1 LQAETS
7 ALIEDQVDEPG
18 SKRRLGIQSVEI
30 GARVLFE
37 LANCGRAVT
46 LSELSRLLE
55 MAPSNVRRYLVSL
68 VTAGLVEQETQ
79 SLRYHLGVSSI
90 RLGLAAIGQRP
101 EIELAVEEA
110 RSLRDEVDC
119 CVGVLCPG
127 ESGPVMIRWLENG
140 DRVTHVGKIGAT
152 FSLIHSAAGRAFLAF
167 MPIEVARAAYDRETR
182 GASIPTQAGVPLIW
196 KDFASMLAR
205 TKHEGV
211 SHVRDDYTAGIEAV
225 GAPAFN
231 AAGDI
236 SFILTLVGRTGIF
249 DAQSKP
255 AAPAALK
262 DTAERLSAILG
273 YTEGAEPIAFPK
285 RLRLSLRDL

>member
-1 LQAETS
+1 MCGVTWSVWSRPDWSSRKFSPSGIIS
-7 ALIEDQVDEPG
+7 ASP
-18 SKRRLGIQSVEI
+18 
-30 GARVLFE
+30 
-37 LANCGRAVT
+37 
-46 LSELSRLLE
+46 
-55 MAPSNVRRYLVSL
+55 
-68 VTAGLVEQETQ
+68 
-79 SLRYHLGVSSI
+79 SI
-90 RLGLAAIGQRP
+90 RLGLAAISQRP

-182 GASIPTQAGVPLIW
+182 GASIPTQAGVPLVW

-211 SHVRDDYTAGIEAV
+211 SRVRDDYTAGIEAV

-262 DTAERLSAILG
+262 DTAERLSAILR
-273 YTEGAEPIAFPK
+273 ALSPSHFPNACA
-285 RLRLSLRDL
+285 